1 MQLEGLPSLRIIKFM
16 GIKTPEIKAA
26 LEVGTKDKNGMLRS
40 QAGAVLLSPDKTRVG
55 RSNRARYL

>member
-40 QAGAVLLSPDKTRVG
+40 QAVAVLLSSDKAG
-55 RSNRARYL
+55 LGYSNRALYL